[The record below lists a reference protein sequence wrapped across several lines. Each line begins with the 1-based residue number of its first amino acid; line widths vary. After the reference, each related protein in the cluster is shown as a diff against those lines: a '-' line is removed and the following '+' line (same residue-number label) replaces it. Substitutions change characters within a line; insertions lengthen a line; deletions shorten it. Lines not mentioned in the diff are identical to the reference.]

1 MVAFGALISIAG
13 LAYLVANVIGDR
25 PAPLKIRP
33 HFGISIVVM
42 AIGVAAIFNAF
53 TTGIGIPDES
63 RGNPFPLTQESV
75 QIGLATYTTTCA
87 TCHGDTGLGDGPAGL
102 ALNPPPADL
111 AVHVPLH
118 TDNELYGFIADG
130 IEGTPM
136 VAQLG
141 NLTSD
146 EIWHLVNYIRTIS
159 E

>member
-1 MVAFGALISIAG
+1 MIAFGVLISIAG
-13 LAYLVANVIGDR
+13 LAYLVATAIVAKPVRLNIY
-25 PAPLKIRP
+25 P
-33 HFGISIVVM
+33 HYGISAVVIT
-42 AIGVAAIFNAF
+42 IGIAAILNAF

-63 RGNPFPLTQESV
+63 KGNPFPLSQASV
-75 QIGLATYTTTCA
+75 QIGLETYTTTCA
-87 TCHGDTGLGDGPAGL
+87 TCHGETGLGDGPAGL

-118 TDNELYGFIADG
+118 TDNELYGFVADG

-141 NLTSD
+141 NLTTD